1 MNDKSVHSHGNPS
14 IQGRVQDSAFSN
26 FWKTLTGKNH
36 SPIQY
41 FLPGQVLLHVSHP
54 KGLSKVEIASA
65 VGNFLGTQGVKDGH
79 YTAHENE
86 NLTNHIGPAK
96 HSVSGESWKTQIQPP
111 NPESITTIPL
121 EDEKGFVFSI
131 VPTYLHDVEHH
142 DKSHTTLIE
151 VLISSYKEYE
161 EANKKSISIAKDM
174 TLKSVSPNWIMSAA
188 YHGCATGGPGSWPVQ
203 AHSPEGDDWKFY
215 KTQDQNGLASDELL
229 SVGTGVEVHVAILD
243 TAPTQHALDT
253 AFAEWRWSHPLIESM
268 LKTKDDPL
276 RLYPATGPDLYLTT
290 DFSLL
295 GHRYWMRDH
304 GLFVAG
310 IIHSIAPKA
319 KLHLY
324 EVLNPYGA
332 ASIEN
337 IAQGLIKIMEN
348 EEIKRP
354 LFINCSFTFAIPVPG
369 VLDNDFPLEIRNQMR
384 DQSGFIDYL
393 IRTPRELFNWI
404 VQQKDKDVHVIA
416 AAGNDGGYNNL
427 YPGQRRRPSTR
438 YPAAFKGVWGVGA
451 LPKQVSIQSS
461 KYLVATYSNLADD
474 QLPPEGYVTLGGEP
488 GIGQG
493 VLGVYIGDFP
503 VVKGQG
509 CLSALWRFLGLGT
522 ARLGHLPKKIRKFM
536 PEDIEYKSNTTGWAW
551 WAGTSFAA
559 PIITGKLA
567 AERSLRAA
575 TVVQILDTAS
585 QQSVIT
591 SPGAN
596 PVTAEGET
604 AILVAQKARE

>member
-1 MNDKSVHSHGNPS
+1 MSDNLTHLHDDPETTVHK
-14 IQGRVQDSAFSN
+14 QDSGFGN
-26 FWKTLTGKNH
+26 FWRRLTGKAVP
-36 SPIQY
+36 PIQY
-41 FLPGQVLLHVSHP
+41 FLPGQVLLQVSHP
-54 KGLSKVEIASA
+54 DGLSKVEIANA
-65 VGNFLGTQGVKDGH
+65 VGNFLGAQGVKDGH
-79 YTAHENE
+79 YTAHENASPA
-86 NLTNHIGPAK
+86 NHIDPAK
-96 HSVSGESWKTQIQPP
+96 HSVSGKSWKTQIQPP
-111 NPESITTIPL
+111 NPESITTISSK
-121 EDEKGFVFSI
+121 DENGFVFSI
-131 VPTYLHDVEHH
+131 VPAYLYNVEHH

-161 EANKKSISIAKDM
+161 EANKKPISIAKDM

-215 KTQDQNGLASDELL
+215 KAQDQNGLASDELL
-229 SVGTGVEVHVAILD
+229 SDGNGVEVHVAILD

-310 IIHSIAPKA
+310 IIHTIAPKA

-348 EEIKRP
+348 DEIKRP

-369 VLDNDFPLEIRNQMR
+369 VLDKDFPHEIRNQIR
-384 DQSGFIDYL
+384 DQNGFIDYL
-393 IRTPRELFNWI
+393 LQTPRELFDWI

-416 AAGNDGGYNNL
+416 AAGNDGDYNNVNS
-427 YPGQRRRPSTR
+427 GQGRPSTR

-461 KYLVATYSNLADD
+461 KYLAATYSNLADD
-474 QLPPEGYVTLGGEP
+474 QVPPEGYVTLGGEP

-503 VVKGQG
+503 VAKGKG
-509 CLSALWRFLGLGT
+509 CLSTLWRFLGLG
-522 ARLGHLPKKIRKFM
+522 APRLGHLPKKIREFM

-551 WAGTSFAA
+551 WAGTSFAT

-567 AERSLRAA
+567 AERSIRAA
-575 TVVQILDTAS
+575 TVVQILDAAS

-591 SPGAN
+591 GPGAN
-596 PVTAEGET
+596 PVTAEGER